1 MMKTLM
7 QTLKQASA
15 VASFAV
21 LGLIGSADPANAS
34 GLLTA
39 KGSDT
44 QLQIKDHIVKVAIED
59 GYAITSVE
67 NTFYNPSANDLEA
80 VYEFPVP
87 ENGTVAEFTV
97 WIDDQP
103 IIGEVVKKERARK
116 LYEAEKAAGRDVGL
130 TEQKSF
136 FRFESK
142 VYPVRPQ
149 QVTKTRI
156 VYMQPA
162 DVQGGIGRYVYPLE
176 EGGTDQEKLDFWQTD
191 EKVHGQFSF
200 DMTLRSGFPVD
211 AVRSPAHSQAVISNA
226 DSNNWRVS
234 INPNGVAD
242 KPTPVGEAVGHSS
255 LDAQEQRLAEFSDLA
270 ESSASYLNQ
279 DVVVYWRLQQD
290 LPGAIELVAHREPSE
305 RKGTFMMTITP
316 GIDLQEITEGR
327 DWVFVLDRSGSM
339 SGKYHTLMDAASQAI
354 SKLRGNDRFR
364 VLLFDDEVEELSR
377 GWMIAD
383 QVSIAQIAD
392 ALNRSSTGGGTDLY
406 RGLKAAIDGLDA
418 DRTSSIVLI
427 TDGVANVGKTQK
439 RDFIDLL
446 NKQDVRLFTAIMG
459 NGANRPMLNSMT
471 KVSKGFATS
480 VSNSDDVMGV
490 MLGALEKVKY
500 EALHDVSLKIKGVKT
515 ADLVSNNAATLYRG
529 QQMVILGHYYGDGE
543 AQLTL
548 NVKISGE
555 DKQYQTRFEFPE
567 VATTNPEIER
577 LWAYAKIQELKD
589 ESDYLGTNL
598 GDYSSAITNTAIEYG
613 LVTEFT
619 SMIVM
624 SEEQLAANGIKRTN
638 RDRREKERQA
648 QQQRAAQPVTQ
659 RQVDRATPAFPDR
672 RPNYSGSG
680 GGGGAIGPWS
690 FVLALPLLLAFLRR
704 RMQFSDDKAKNKVT
718 KI

>member
-1 MMKTLM
+1 
-7 QTLKQASA
+7 
-15 VASFAV
+15 
-21 LGLIGSADPANAS
+21 
-34 GLLTA
+34 
-39 KGSDT
+39 
-44 QLQIKDHIVKVAIED
+44 
-59 GYAITSVE
+59 
-67 NTFYNPSANDLEA
+67 
-80 VYEFPVP
+80 
-87 ENGTVAEFTV
+87 
-97 WIDDQP
+97 
-103 IIGEVVKKERARK
+103 
-116 LYEAEKAAGRDVGL
+116 
-130 TEQKSF
+130 
-136 FRFESK
+136 
-142 VYPVRPQ
+142 
-149 QVTKTRI
+149 
-156 VYMQPA
+156 
-162 DVQGGIGRYVYPLE
+162 
-176 EGGTDQEKLDFWQTD
+176 
-191 EKVHGQFSF
+191 
-200 DMTLRSGFPVD
+200 
-211 AVRSPAHSQAVISNA
+211 
-226 DSNNWRVS
+226 
-234 INPNGVAD
+234 
-242 KPTPVGEAVGHSS
+242 
-255 LDAQEQRLAEFSDLA
+255 
-270 ESSASYLNQ
+270 
-279 DVVVYWRLQQD
+279 
-290 LPGAIELVAHREPSE
+290 
-305 RKGTFMMTITP
+305 
-316 GIDLQEITEGR
+316 
-327 DWVFVLDRSGSM
+327 
-339 SGKYHTLMDAASQAI
+339 
-354 SKLRGNDRFR
+354 
-364 VLLFDDEVEELSR
+364 
-377 GWMIAD
+377 
-383 QVSIAQIAD
+383 
-392 ALNRSSTGGGTDLY
+392 
-406 RGLKAAIDGLDA
+406 
-418 DRTSSIVLI
+418 
-427 TDGVANVGKTQK
+427 
-439 RDFIDLL
+439 L

>member
-1 MMKTLM
+1 
-7 QTLKQASA
+7 
-15 VASFAV
+15 V

-234 INPNGVAD
+234 INQNGVAD

-529 QQMVILGHYYGDGE
+529 QQMVILCHYYGDGE

-567 VATTNPEIER
+567 VVTTNPEIER
-577 LWAYAKIQELKD
+577 LWAYANIQELKD

-624 SEEQLAANGIKRTN
+624 SEEQLAANGIKPTN

-704 RMQFSDDKAKNKVT
+704 RMQFSGDKAKNKVT